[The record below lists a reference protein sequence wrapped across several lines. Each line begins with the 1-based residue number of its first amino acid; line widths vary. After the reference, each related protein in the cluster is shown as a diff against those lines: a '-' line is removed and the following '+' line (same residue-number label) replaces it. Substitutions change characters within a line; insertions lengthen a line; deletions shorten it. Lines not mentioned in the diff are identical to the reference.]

1 MKKIKISKK
10 EAIRL
15 INSTEGHIFKVTFRK
30 ANGQFRRM
38 VCRTGVHK
46 GTKGIGLKF
55 SPKEYGLIPVF
66 DMDNGY
72 RFINTKEIINLTVD
86 RVHYLVKI

>member
-1 MKKIKISKK
+1 MKIKITKK

-30 ANGQFRRM
+30 TNGQFRKM
-38 VCRTGVHK
+38 ICRTGVHK

-66 DMDNGY
+66 DMNNGY
-72 RFINTKEIINLTVD
+72 RFINTKELVNLTVG
-86 RVHYLVKI
+86 RIHYLVKK